1 MIRQPTTQLTRKGD
15 PSQTCPVPATEAK
28 AKRVFAIKGRKTPHA
43 SRRCARATNKRAR
56 KRHGN
61 STAKS
66 GATTSAGPR
75 ASATAATPL
84 HGERPSSPRDASG
97 GGPRPLPA
105 ATTAD
110 LGLSEDGGGAGAPE
124 KSAFLFKNKRC
135 TAGVK
140 CARRSC
146 ARRACRHLNCTRRLP
161 KLRTPYRSL
170 HTCSIHRVQ
179 YGVHNSRILT
189 TPETTA
195 QPSLPLHGEPA
206 CPPPS
211 SVGRGRLPPRQF

>member
-84 HGERPSSPRDASG
+84 HGERPSSPRDVSG

-110 LGLSEDGGGAGAPE
+110 LGLSDDGGGDRRGRRVRTVRMRGRLSAPV
-124 KSAFLFKNKRC
+124 
-135 TAGVK
+135 G
-140 CARRSC
+140 RSC
-146 ARRACRHLNCTRRLP
+146 VSFQEQTMHGRGEMFTPL
-161 KLRTPYRSL
+161 LRTPLLR
-170 HTCSIHRVQ
+170 
-179 YGVHNSRILT
+179 
-189 TPETTA
+189 TPRM
-195 QPSLPLHGEPA
+195 
-206 CPPPS
+206 PPPELYTPLAEVAHVIPFS
-211 SVGRGRLPPRQF
+211 TYMFYT